1 MDYDCFWKVL
11 EVTWAI
17 FAGRITAYMQI
28 PAIDLTAYEYT
39 LPEEKIAKFPLAKR
53 DASKLLHYKDGQI
66 SHLNFSNIPD
76 LLPADTL
83 LVYNDTKVIPARL
96 IFQRETGARIEIFL
110 LQPISPTTVIPE
122 IMLAKH
128 PVIWETMIGNSKK
141 WKDGE
146 ILKGVI
152 QLQGSTITLF
162 AKLIDRESRQVEFS
176 WDNAEVAFVDVVEA
190 SGEVPLPP
198 YLNRKPIEEDKSR
211 YQTVYSEKEGAV
223 AAPTAGLHFT
233 PEIFER
239 LKTKGIKEAQVTLH
253 VSAGTF
259 QPIKASQVTE
269 HPMHSEQIHVDR
281 KTIETIIP
289 NLGKIVTV
297 GTTSVR
303 TLESLYWY
311 GVKLL
316 EGKGEELRIEKLFPY
331 EDRESLPSAQK
342 SYEAIL
348 IHMKEKG
355 LQTIMGTTEIF
366 IFPGYEFKIV
376 KGLITNFHQPGSTLI
391 LLIATILGED
401 WRRVYKDALANN
413 YRFLSYGDS
422 SLLWIE

>member
-1 MDYDCFWKVL
+1 
-11 EVTWAI
+11 
-17 FAGRITAYMQI
+17 MQI
-28 PAIDLTAYEYT
+28 PAIDLKAYEYT

-53 DASKLLHYKDGQI
+53 DSSKLLHYRNGQI
-66 SHLNFSNIPD
+66 SHLEFGNICD

-96 IFQRETGARIEIFL
+96 IFQRETGARIEVFL

-146 ILKGVI
+146 VLRGLVPF
-152 QLQGSTITLF
+152 QGGTITLQ
-162 AKLIDRESRQVEFS
+162 AKLMDRDTRKVEFS
-176 WDNAEVAFVDVVEA
+176 WDNADVAFVDVVEA

-198 YLNRKPIEEDKSR
+198 YLNRKPVAEDKSR

-233 PEIFER
+233 PELFER
-239 LKTKGIKEAQVTLH
+239 LRSKGIQQAQVTLH

-259 QPIKASQVTE
+259 QPIKASEVTD
-269 HPMHSEQIHVDR
+269 HPMHSEQIHVER
-281 KTIETIIP
+281 ETIAVIMRHIG
-289 NLGKIVTV
+289 NVVTV

-316 EGKGEELRIEKLFPY
+316 EGKGEELAIEKLFPY
-331 EDRESLPSAQK
+331 QSRKSLPTAK
-342 SYEAIL
+342 ESYQAIL
-348 IHMKEKG
+348 DLMNKKG
-355 LQTIMGTTEIF
+355 LKTLMGTTEIF
-366 IFPGYEFKIV
+366 IFPGYEFKV
-376 KGLITNFHQPGSTLI
+376 TKGLITNFHQPGSTLV
-391 LLIATILGED
+391 LLIAAILGED
-401 WRRVYKDALANN
+401 WKRVYAEALENG

-422 SLLWIE
+422 SLLWIG